1 MRRREF
7 VAGMVGSAAFW
18 PLAARAQQRERV
30 RRIAV
35 FLPGAAADPLDQ
47 ERVGALLQALAQFG
61 WIVGRNARFE
71 YRWGAADVERYR
83 AYADELVA
91 SEPDVIVAVGS
102 STVTALRRAT
112 RTIPIVFANVTD
124 PVGAGLVASLARP
137 GGNATGFASSEF
149 GFSGKWLELLKDV
162 APHLRHVAVLRNP
175 AIATQT
181 GLFAGIQTAAQSRGV
196 ELRPIDLGDAAGIEP
211 AIAAFAKTPDGGM
224 IVTFGAA
231 GVVHRQ
237 TIVRLAAEHR
247 LPTIYAYRV
256 HVQSGGLIAYGI
268 DNVDQFRQAAG
279 YVDRI
284 LKGER
289 PADLPVQHPTKFD
302 LAINLKTARALGLT
316 VPQSMLATADEVI
329 E

>member
-1 MRRREF
+1 MLRRDF
-7 VAGMVGSAAFW
+7 IKASAASAALW
-18 PLAARAQQRERV
+18 PLAARGQQRERV

-35 FLPGAAADPLDQ
+35 FLPGVATDALDQ
-47 ERVGALLQALAQFG
+47 ERIAALLQALAQSG
-61 WIVGRNARFE
+61 WIVGRNIRFE
-71 YRWGAADVERYR
+71 YRFGVAEVDRYR

-91 SEPDVIVAVGS
+91 SAPDVIVAVGS

-124 PVGAGLVASLARP
+124 PVGAGLVASLAKP
-137 GGNATGFASSEF
+137 GGNVTGFASSEF
-149 GFSGKWLELLKDV
+149 GFGGKWLELLKDV
-162 APHLRHVAVLRNP
+162 APRLRHVAVLRDP

-211 AIAAFAKTPDGGM
+211 AIAAFAKTPDAGM

-231 GVVHRQ
+231 AILHRQ

-256 HVQSGGLIAYGI
+256 SVQSGGLIAYGI
-268 DNVDQFRQAAG
+268 DNVDQFRQAAS

-284 LKGER
+284 LKGEK

-302 LAINLKTARALGLT
+302 LAINLKTAKTLGLT
-316 VPQSMLATADEVI
+316 VPQSILATADEVI